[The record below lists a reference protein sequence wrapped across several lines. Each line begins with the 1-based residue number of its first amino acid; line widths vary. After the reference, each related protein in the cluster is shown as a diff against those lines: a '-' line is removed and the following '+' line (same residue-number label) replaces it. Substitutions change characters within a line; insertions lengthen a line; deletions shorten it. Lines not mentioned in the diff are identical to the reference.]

1 MIWTEEM
8 TKKVEELT
16 EKIRHL
22 RVALV
27 DINDVVDDSVDIDKN
42 GNPNIAMRVSMIIK
56 EALGEK

>member
-8 TKKVEELT
+8 TKIVEELT

-42 GNPNIAMRVSMIIK
+42 GGPNTAMRVSMIIK

>member
-8 TKKVEELT
+8 TKTVEELT

-27 DINDVVDDSVDIDKN
+27 DINDVVEDSVDIDKN
-42 GNPNIAMRVSMIIK
+42 GGPNVAMRVSMIIK